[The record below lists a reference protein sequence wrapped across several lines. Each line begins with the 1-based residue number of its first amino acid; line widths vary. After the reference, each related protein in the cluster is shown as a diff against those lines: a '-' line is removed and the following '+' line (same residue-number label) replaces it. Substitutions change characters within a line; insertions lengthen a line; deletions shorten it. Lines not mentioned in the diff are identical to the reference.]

1 MWSWDFWKKT
11 IERAIK
17 TPLEVYVIAIGA
29 DGANWFSVNYNDMW
43 KLAVGS
49 MIACVAVSLISSQV
63 GPTKD
68 DPSVV

>member
-1 MWSWDFWKKT
+1 M
-11 IERAIK
+11 
-17 TPLEVYVIAIGA
+17 IAIGA

-49 MIACVAVSLISSQV
+49 TIASLVVSLISSQV
-63 GPTKD
+63 GAKKD